1 MRGESSGKKGYIHLA
16 IDFVMVMIKDCR
28 YLLLCVLICSFSAL
42 KGQSLE
48 PEDCHFLKGVR
59 NKSRMICGQLLV
71 PEDHD
76 RPEGKKI
83 SISYVVLKSED
94 PDSKAYPMIH
104 FTGGPGGQSLRRLDR
119 YLANPILKYRD
130 IIRFDQRGIGLSN
143 ALPDLTTWIFGL
155 IAEDLTSEEEYAKMK
170 GLILQLKLECMEQGI
185 EIDMYNTFQSAR
197 DVGMLMN
204 HLNYEKYNLRGGS
217 YGTRIARV
225 VADMFP
231 EKIHTAIYDSPAP
244 HRSDYLTTRLEDYSA
259 SLRKVFDYCN
269 GRPDCKAKYPNLE
282 SDYFEVLRMLESSPI
297 TANYEN
303 KPYVLNPQDAIFMIR
318 YELYRNDSRSRV
330 PRYIRALKERDL
342 AWINSVLRYRGI
354 SASNFAMFLTC
365 ENYEEYDHTLDD
377 RDIQEKYESLDL
389 MPNELALFT
398 SLYKSSRNFLSQYAS
413 DEMIRYKTSEIP
425 SLMFINY
432 YDPVTPPENVQI
444 FQQTLEDS
452 RAFILNE
459 GGHGGGDMDCKRD
472 IMHDFMENPNVEDLN
487 VSCLKLWKPN

>member
-1 MRGESSGKKGYIHLA
+1 M
-16 IDFVMVMIKDCR
+16 
-28 YLLLCVLICSFSAL
+28 
-42 KGQSLE
+42 
-48 PEDCHFLKGVR
+48 
-59 NKSRMICGQLLV
+59 
-71 PEDHD
+71 
-76 RPEGKKI
+76 
-83 SISYVVLKSED
+83 
-94 PDSKAYPMIH
+94 
-104 FTGGPGGQSLRRLDR
+104 
-119 YLANPILKYRD
+119 
-130 IIRFDQRGIGLSN
+130 
-143 ALPDLTTWIFGL
+143 
-155 IAEDLTSEEEYAKMK
+155 
-170 GLILQLKLECMEQGI
+170 
-185 EIDMYNTFQSAR
+185 
-197 DVGMLMN
+197 
-204 HLNYEKYNLRGGS
+204 
-217 YGTRIARV
+217 
-225 VADMFP
+225 
-231 EKIHTAIYDSPAP
+231 
-244 HRSDYLTTRLEDYSA
+244 
-259 SLRKVFDYCN
+259 
-269 GRPDCKAKYPNLE
+269 
-282 SDYFEVLRMLESSPI
+282 
-297 TANYEN
+297 
-303 KPYVLNPQDAIFMIR
+303 LNPQDAIFMIR

-365 ENYEEYDHTLDD
+365 ENYEEYDRTLDD

-487 VSCLKLWKPN
+487 VSCLKLWKPD